1 VTTTE
6 REKLTVG
13 EDGPFAICADTVNR
27 KIYFLCYDKGSVTNA
42 VIFVIDMDT
51 NTVSDRITLE
61 DCMFTITPYGG
72 NIMINYIYD
81 KLLVVSEG
89 KIIVIDPVAKTIETL
104 NGHKTI
110 EYAAY
115 SPSTGNIYAISK
127 EEEDE
132 MTASLYHYC
141 LYCITP
147 YQQKQQF
154 LNSDRRLK

>member
-6 REKLTVG
+6 REKLAVG

-42 VIFVIDMDT
+42 VIFVIAMDT

-110 EYAAY
+110 EYAA
-115 SPSTGNIYAISK
+115 G
-127 EEEDE
+127 
-132 MTASLYHYC
+132 
-141 LYCITP
+141 
-147 YQQKQQF
+147 
-154 LNSDRRLK
+154 